1 MNLRFIKPIIAFVI
15 LVIAGITYNPIDML
29 SIKDEP
35 EEKVVAK
42 VVDPKQLAC
51 MAKNIFYEAGHESI
65 MGQAAVAR
73 VVLNRVS
80 HGFARNPC
88 AVVYQAHTVDRVI
101 DDEIVKVKL
110 CQFSWVCEGKG
121 EPNKNS
127 QRYKQAYQVA
137 YDVMANDAYSEVV
150 DFIRTNE
157 AIENELGK
165 VNGFTILP
173 AGSFHKVMDNAG
185 TSGTATFV
193 FLVKGEN
200 QFKEIQFVVEKKADL
215 PDWEVVGFE

>member
-29 SIKDEP
+29 SVEDEP

-51 MAKNIFYEAGHESI
+51 IAKNIFYEAGHESI

-80 HGFARNPC
+80 HGFAHNPC

-150 DFIRTNE
+150 PKSALFFHNLQVDPLWPYKQVAKIGNHIFYSKQKKSTQKIVAKNE
-157 AIENELGK
+157 NKI
-165 VNGFTILP
+165 
-173 AGSFHKVMDNAG
+173 
-185 TSGTATFV
+185 
-193 FLVKGEN
+193 
-200 QFKEIQFVVEKKADL
+200 
-215 PDWEVVGFE
+215 